1 MTRTKQFLLA
11 GAVVPAFALGV
22 PVAVS
27 AGNDGA
33 FKLAQQEPPPKSGQP
48 QPKAPAAPARPAA
61 PPPAAPRPPVAQPQ
75 PVPHAPPPAAPRP
88 PVAQPQPVPH
98 APPPAAPRPPVA
110 QPQPAPHA
118 PPPAAPHPPAAQ
130 PQPAPHAPPPAAH
143 QPPAA
148 PRPPVAQPQPA
159 PHAPPPA
166 PPVAQPQPTPH
177 PQPPAAGPGAAP
189 PRPPVA
195 QPQPAPHAPPPTPP
209 VAQPPPAP
217 HPQPPAA
224 GPGAVPPRPPVAQP
238 QQPPQ
243 APPPGAQH
251 PPAPP
256 APSAA
261 QPPAPGLRIPPPA
274 AGPAPAGPP
283 AAGPHVAPPV
293 GPVGIVAPPVGPVGI
308 VAPPRNN
315 QELEA
320 QRRQADDWRSRKV
333 EDLRAERRET
343 HEGGRTIIQEPG
355 RTIVREDGRV
365 FIRHNEVERF
375 GFHARNVYVE
385 QRGSDTVTIVE
396 RPDGIRIVTFTTPD
410 GRLLRRL
417 RRYPDGREIIIIDN
431 PVREYRDVVDFY
443 IDLPPPV
450 IRIPRERY
458 ILDVERASEADI
470 YAVLTEPPVEPL
482 ERAYSLD
489 EIRYSRPLLERMP
502 SVDIDT
508 INFAFGSWEVTPD
521 QAARLA
527 IIADAINRT
536 VADNPRTVFL
546 IEGHTDAV
554 GSDVDNL
561 SLSDRR
567 AEAVATVLSEQ
578 FQVPPE
584 NLTTQ
589 GYGKQYLKIPT
600 EAAERRNRRVTVRNI
615 TPLLTGAR

>member
-11 GAVVPAFALGV
+11 GAIVPAFALSV
-22 PVAVS
+22 PVVGS
-27 AGNDGA
+27 AGTDGA
-33 FKLAQQEPPPKSGQP
+33 FKLAQQEPQPKPGQP

-118 PPPAAPHPPAAQ
+118 PPPAPPVAQ

-166 PPVAQPQPTPH
+166 PPVAQPQPAPH
-177 PQPPAAGPGAAP
+177 PQPPAAGLGAAP

-209 VAQPPPAP
+209 VAQPQPAP

-224 GPGAVPPRPPVAQP
+224 GPGGVPPRPPVAQP

-243 APPPGAQH
+243 APPPGAAH

-256 APSAA
+256 APSAG
-261 QPPAPGLRIPPPA
+261 QPPPPAPGLRIPPPA

-283 AAGPHVAPPV
+283 AAGPH
-293 GPVGIVAPPVGPVGI
+293 VAPPVGPVGI

-458 ILDVERASEADI
+458 ILDVERASEADV

>member
-1 MTRTKQFLLA
+1 MTRTTKFLLA
-11 GAVVPAFALGV
+11 GAVVPAFVLGQ
-22 PVAVS
+22 PVATS
-27 AGNDGA
+27 AGENGA
-33 FKLAQQEPPPKSGQP
+33 VLLAQQQEPPHKPGQP
-48 QPKAPAAPARPAA
+48 PPKAP
-61 PPPAAPRPPVAQPQ
+61 PQ
-75 PVPHAPPPAAPRP
+75 KAAPPPAAPRP

-118 PPPAAPHPPAAQ
+118 PPPAAP
-130 PQPAPHAPPPAAH
+130 
-143 QPPAA
+143 
-148 PRPPVAQPQPA
+148 RPPVAQPQPA

-166 PPVAQPQPTPH
+166 VH
-177 PQPPAAGPGAAP
+177 QPPAA

-209 VAQPPPAP
+209 VAQPQPAP

-256 APSAA
+256 APPAPSAG
-261 QPPAPGLRIPPPA
+261 QPPPPTPGLRIP
-274 AGPAPAGPP
+274 PP

-293 GPVGIVAPPVGPVGI
+293 GAAGFVP
-308 VAPPRNN
+308 PPRSN

-320 QRRQADDWRSRKV
+320 QRRQADEWRSRKV

-355 RTIVREDGRV
+355 RTIVQENGRV
-365 FIRHNEVERF
+365 FIRHNEEERF
-375 GFHARNVYVE
+375 GWHARDVRVE
-385 QRGSDTVTIVE
+385 QRGDDTVTVIE
-396 RPDGIRIVTFTTPD
+396 RPDGIRIVTFTGPD

-431 PVREYRDVVDFY
+431 PVREYRGVADFY

-458 ILDVERASEADI
+458 ILDVERATEADI

-508 INFAFGSWEVTPD
+508 INFEFGSWEVTPD

-600 EAAERRNRRVTVRNI
+600 DAPERRNRRVTVRNI
-615 TPLLTGAR
+615 TPLLMGAR

>member
-1 MTRTKQFLLA
+1 MTRTKHLLLA
-11 GAVVPAFALGV
+11 GAVVAALALCVPA
-22 PVAVS
+22 AVS
-27 AGNDGA
+27 AEESGA
-33 FKLAQQEPPPKSGQP
+33 VKLAQQEQPKPGQP
-48 QPKAPAAPARPAA
+48 QPKAPVAPARPAA
-61 PPPAAPRPPVAQPQ
+61 PPAAAPHPPTAQPAPNVQPPAAPRPPVAQPA
-75 PVPHAPPPAAPRP
+75 PAPAPHA
-88 PVAQPQPVPH
+88 
-98 APPPAAPRPPVA
+98 PPAAPRPPVA

-118 PPPAAPHPPAAQ
+118 PPPAAHTPPAPPRPPVAQ
-130 PQPAPHAPPPAAH
+130 PQPAPHAPPPTPPVAQPQPAPNVQPPAAH
-143 QPPAA
+143 TPPAA

-159 PHAPPPA
+159 PHAP
-166 PPVAQPQPTPH
+166 
-177 PQPPAAGPGAAP
+177 PPAAGPGAAP

-195 QPQPAPHAPPPTPP
+195 QPQPAPHAPPP
-209 VAQPPPAP
+209 
-217 HPQPPAA
+217 AA
-224 GPGAVPPRPPVAQP
+224 G
-238 QQPPQ
+238 
-243 APPPGAQH
+243 H

-261 QPPAPGLRIPPPA
+261 QPPPPAPGLRIPPPA
-274 AGPAPAGPP
+274 AGP
-283 AAGPHVAPPV
+283 HVVPPV
-293 GPVGIVAPPVGPVGI
+293 GALGIIP
-308 VAPPRNN
+308 PPRSS
-315 QELEA
+315 QDVLE
-320 QRRQADDWRSRKV
+320 QRRQAEEWRSRKV
-333 EDLRAERRET
+333 EDLRAERREV
-343 HEGGRTIIQEPG
+343 HEGGRTIIHEPG
-355 RTIVREDGRV
+355 RTIVHENGRF

-375 GFHARNVYVE
+375 GLHARDVRVE
-385 QRGSDTVTIVE
+385 HRGSDTVTVIE

-410 GRLLRRL
+410 GRLLRRV

-431 PVREYRDVVDFY
+431 PVREYHGVADFY
-443 IDLPPPV
+443 VNLPPPV

-458 ILDVERASEADI
+458 ILEMERASPAEV

-508 INFAFGSWEVTPD
+508 INFEFGSWVVTPD
-521 QAARLA
+521 QAARLT
-527 IIADAINRT
+527 IIADAINKT

-578 FQVPPE
+578 FQVPAE

-600 EAAERRNRRVTVRNI
+600 PAPERRNRRVTVRNI
-615 TPLLTGAR
+615 TPLLVGQR

>member
-33 FKLAQQEPPPKSGQP
+33 FKLAQQEPQPKPGQP
-48 QPKAPAAPARPAA
+48 QPKAPAAPARPA
-61 PPPAAPRPPVAQPQ
+61 
-75 PVPHAPPPAAPRP
+75 
-88 PVAQPQPVPH
+88 
-98 APPPAAPRPPVA
+98 
-110 QPQPAPHA
+110 A

-130 PQPAPHAPPPAAH
+130 PQPAPHAPPPAVHTPPAAPRPPVAQPVPH
-143 QPPAA
+143 APPPAA

-159 PHAPPPA
+159 PPAAHTPPA
-166 PPVAQPQPTPH
+166 APRPPVAQPQPVPH

-195 QPQPAPHAPPPTPP
+195 QPQPT
-209 VAQPPPAP
+209 P

-243 APPPGAQH
+243 APPTGAAH

-274 AGPAPAGPP
+274 AGP
-283 AAGPHVAPPV
+283 HVAPPV
-293 GPVGIVAPPVGPVGI
+293 GATGF
-308 VAPPRNN
+308 VAPPRSN

-320 QRRQADDWRSRKV
+320 QRRQAEEWRSRKV
-333 EDLRAERRET
+333 QDLRAERREV

-355 RTIVREDGRV
+355 RTIIREDGRV

-375 GFHARNVYVE
+375 GFHARGVHVE
-385 QRGSDTVTIVE
+385 QRGADTVTVVE
-396 RPDGIRIVTFTTPD
+396 RPDGIRIVTFTTAD

-431 PVREYRDVVDFY
+431 PVREYRGVADFY
-443 IDLPPPV
+443 VDLPPPV

-458 ILDVERASEADI
+458 ILDVERASPADV

-489 EIRYSRPLLERMP
+489 EIRLSRPLLERMP
-502 SVDIDT
+502 SVDVDT
-508 INFAFGSWEVTPD
+508 INFEFGSWEVTPD

-615 TPLLTGAR
+615 TPLLMGAR

>member
-1 MTRTKQFLLA
+1 
-11 GAVVPAFALGV
+11 
-22 PVAVS
+22 
-27 AGNDGA
+27 
-33 FKLAQQEPPPKSGQP
+33 
-48 QPKAPAAPARPAA
+48 
-61 PPPAAPRPPVAQPQ
+61 
-75 PVPHAPPPAAPRP
+75 
-88 PVAQPQPVPH
+88 
-98 APPPAAPRPPVA
+98 
-110 QPQPAPHA
+110 
-118 PPPAAPHPPAAQ
+118 
-130 PQPAPHAPPPAAH
+130 
-143 QPPAA
+143 
-148 PRPPVAQPQPA
+148 
-159 PHAPPPA
+159 
-166 PPVAQPQPTPH
+166 
-177 PQPPAAGPGAAP
+177 
-189 PRPPVA
+189 
-195 QPQPAPHAPPPTPP
+195 
-209 VAQPPPAP
+209 
-217 HPQPPAA
+217 
-224 GPGAVPPRPPVAQP
+224 VPPRPPVAQP

-256 APSAA
+256 APSAG
-261 QPPAPGLRIPPPA
+261 QPPPPTPGLRIPPPA
-274 AGPAPAGPP
+274 AGP
-283 AAGPHVAPPV
+283 HLAPPV
-293 GPVGIVAPPVGPVGI
+293 GAAGFVP
-308 VAPPRNN
+308 PPRSN

-320 QRRQADDWRSRKV
+320 QRRQADEWRSRKV
-333 EDLRAERRET
+333 QDLRAERRET

-355 RTIVREDGRV
+355 RTIVQENGRV
-365 FIRHNEVERF
+365 FIRHNEEERF
-375 GFHARNVYVE
+375 GWHARDVHVE
-385 QRGSDTVTIVE
+385 QRGDDTVTVIE
-396 RPDGIRIVTFTTPD
+396 RPDGIRIVTFTGPD

-431 PVREYRDVVDFY
+431 PVREYRGVADFY

-458 ILDVERASEADI
+458 ILDVERATEADI

-508 INFAFGSWEVTPD
+508 INFEFGSWEVTPD

-600 EAAERRNRRVTVRNI
+600 DAPERRNRRVTVRNI
-615 TPLLTGAR
+615 TPLLMGAR